1 MINEKNLVL
10 SRHHVVF
17 AADARFAIPASLVKV
32 GDELLDGFGAKL
44 SVVSIRAVVA
54 RGGLYAPFT
63 PSGKIV
69 VDGVMASS
77 FVALGGHG
85 DTNVHSIAGVFEL
98 SHQWLA
104 HSFEF
109 PHRVA
114 CYYLA
119 RCPNEIYNG
128 EGISVW
134 VATPHKHGLWLL
146 EQNLAVRNI
155 LLFLLAVMFLI
166 FNVIEWVWLHPVLAI
181 LAVFWHYITFH

>member
-32 GDELLDGFGAKL
+32 GDELLDAFGAKL

-77 FVALGGHG
+77 FVALGGD
-85 DTNVHSIAGVFEL
+85 DTNVLSIAGVFEL
-98 SHQWLA
+98 S

-119 RCPNEIYNG
+119 RCPNETYNTVSAQAWPLVVG
-128 EGISVW
+128 
-134 VATPHKHGLWLL
+134 AGLD
-146 EQNLAVRNI
+146 VRSF
-155 LLFLLAVMFLI
+155 LLFLLAVMF
-166 FNVIEWVWLHPVLAI
+166 F
-181 LAVFWHYITFH
+181 